1 MLYVLPPVAAGHSGM
16 DLSKAKQILLV
27 EREALKAGYDAAVGR
42 YGSFE
47 AYAEAALGVDAAGRA
62 ALRGALLAR

>member
-1 MLYVLPPVAAGHSGM
+1 M